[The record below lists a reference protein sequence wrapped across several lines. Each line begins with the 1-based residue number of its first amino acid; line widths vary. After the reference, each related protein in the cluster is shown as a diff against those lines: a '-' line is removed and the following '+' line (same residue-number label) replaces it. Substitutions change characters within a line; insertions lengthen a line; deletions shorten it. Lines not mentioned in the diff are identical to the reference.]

1 MRTKIIVSGELRK
14 ANDANLAAR
23 QKLQELRSAATKD
36 EAKIQEAMDDL
47 FAKAT
52 KLDQLRSELVE
63 IEDQEMTD
71 ALLAKGANEEAHED
85 KNGIRRKAEYRAAF
99 NAYLRSASISDLSP
113 EHRKLLNE
121 MRAMNTGSNTEG
133 GFVVDKETMTTVS
146 EEKHTWG
153 AIYALTQKL
162 VTQRGNSIDWPVS
175 EEGLTRGV
183 IVGENEN
190 HGKSNSGF
198 SQETMG
204 AHKISSR
211 IILVSEELIQDAF
224 IDIANYVTAIARKR
238 VDLGI
243 NYYIVHGAGGD
254 REPKGVLLQLKSSKK
269 IATSGTTPAAI
280 FDSIIDVIHGVDAAY
295 RAMPNFRVA
304 INDKTLA
311 TIRKWKDDQGNP
323 IYIRDPR
330 ADWPDTLF
338 GEKLIIDNELPDIG
352 TDGWVVA
359 GDFSSLIVRLAGD
372 MVVRRLNELYA
383 ETGQVGFL
391 AWQRF
396 GVVLMDKAA
405 MAAGF
410 TAANA
415 GTPDKWGTTEAQDI
429 GGTVFNPTVS
439 NAPNDTA
446 AHQQAAAGGGAG
458 TQTTASETGSGFE

>member
-1 MRTKIIVSGELRK
+1 MRTKIIVMGEIRNALA
-14 ANDANLAAR
+14 ANVAAR
-23 QKLQELRSAATKD
+23 QKMQELRSAVTKD
-36 EAKIQEAMDDL
+36 DAAIQAAMDDV

-52 KLDQLRSELVE
+52 KLDELRSEYAD

-71 ALLAKGANEEAHED
+71 ALLAKGANEAAHED
-85 KNGIRRKAEYRAAF
+85 KSGIRKSAEYRQAF
-99 NAYLRSASISDLSP
+99 NAYLRSSSFSDLKP
-113 EHRKLLNE
+113 EHQKSLRE
-121 MRAMNTGSNTEG
+121 MRAMNTGSTTEG
-133 GFVVDKETMTTVS
+133 GFVVDKETLSLVA
-146 EEKHTWG
+146 EEKQTWG
-153 AIYALTQKL
+153 ALYALTQKL
-162 VTQRGNSIDWPVS
+162 ITQRGNVIEWPVS
-175 EEGLTRGV
+175 NEGLTRGV
-183 IVGENEN
+183 IVGEEEN
-190 HGKSNSGF
+190 HGKANSGF
-198 SQETMG
+198 TQENMG

-211 IILVSEELIQDAF
+211 IILVSDELLQDAA
-224 IDIANYVTAIARKR
+224 IDVANYVTAIARKR

-243 NYYIVHGAGGD
+243 NYYLVHGSGGD
-254 REPKGVLLQLKSSKK
+254 REPKGVLLQLKTSKK
-269 IATSGTTPAAI
+269 IATSGSTPAAI

-311 TIRKWKDDQGNP
+311 TIRKWKDAQGNP

-338 GEKLIIDNELPDIG
+338 GEKLVIDNELPDIG
-352 TDGWVVA
+352 TDGWVLA
-359 GDFSSLIVRLAGD
+359 GDFSSLVVRLAGD

-415 GTPDKWGTTEAQDI
+415 GTPDKWGTTEAQDV
-429 GGTVFNPTVS
+429 GGSVFNPTVS

-446 AHQQAAAGGGAG
+446 AHQQAAASGGAG
-458 TQTTASETGSGFE
+458 AQSVPEGSGSGFE